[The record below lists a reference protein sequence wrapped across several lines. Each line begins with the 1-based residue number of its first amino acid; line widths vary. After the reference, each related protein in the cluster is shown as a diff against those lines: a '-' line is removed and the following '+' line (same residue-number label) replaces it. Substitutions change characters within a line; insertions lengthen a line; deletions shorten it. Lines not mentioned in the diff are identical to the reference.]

1 MSGASGSYSMHRG
14 GPILKPK
21 SGRFA
26 LPAGIFATMLWGSQA
41 WTAVRAMPLL
51 NFLEITLL
59 LHAFALAGVTALN
72 LFRLRDFVGDVRFI
86 FRVKPAFGFWAL
98 SGAFQGICLLLFYL
112 SVQNGPQVPGMIMHF
127 MWPFV
132 FAVSNAMFPSTWEQR
147 SSGYELKVVVIGL
160 FGVWFLMQSGIAI
173 GEHSGIG
180 LGKAPL
186 ILAGLVSAIFGC
198 ANAVCDY
205 HALTR
210 SRVRRV
216 ELMQA
221 PDLPVTFR
229 YSALQIRFLSGFVT
243 MLLLWLVLRQTPLLP
258 SVDVGSVSVQDLLAP
273 FWLGF
278 VVYFG
283 ADFFFGYTMTHVSE
297 SARQGFTYLPPLFG
311 AVFLYLG
318 GAHVD
323 QQMVFGVLIILLAM
337 FQMQAGTRAWTANTA
352 APFLFIFSSIMV
364 LQVPEMLKNAGIQG
378 DGEGVNAEVM
388 AGVFAIVISFLLS
401 RLLERNNSENE
412 LEIENV
418 NVMGEII
425 AEAEKTMKDET
436 VLLKLKNLAYRLSV
450 YILDF
455 DVNTAQ
461 LRRSFLIQKINA
473 VVQGMGRV
481 LHESYAEIP
490 PELKA
495 RYKNLDRGVSKW
507 IYLRSQFLSLSEKWS
522 VTLLSFASIVAFLI
536 ATNRS
541 PNWYADLSAIALIT
555 TVFILVF
562 QAFDLGANRSETEVA
577 DLLNKQMPLLRHGFL
592 PYVPFELIQR
602 RVFVAEG
609 KPMPVLTRRPD
620 GAYERA
626 YLQTRENDLRFLTQ
640 LLNASGLAAV
650 VLLLLDKHGLVNL
663 W

>member
-1 MSGASGSYSMHRG
+1 M
-14 GPILKPK
+14 LKPK
-21 SGRFA
+21 AGSFA

-41 WTAVRAMPLL
+41 WVAVRAMPQL

-59 LHAFALAGVTALN
+59 LHAFALAGVSVLN
-72 LFRLRDFVGDVRFI
+72 LFRLRHFVRDMKFI
-86 FRVKPAFGFWAL
+86 LRMRPALGFWAL
-98 SGAFQGICLLLFYL
+98 SGACQGVCFLLLYL
-112 SVQNGPQVPGMIMHF
+112 SVQNGPQVPGMILHF
-127 MWPFV
+127 VWPFV
-132 FAVSNAMFPSTWEQR
+132 FAIANALFPSTWEQR
-147 SSGYELKVVVIGL
+147 SSGYELKVVVLGL
-160 FGVWFLMQSGIAI
+160 FGIGFLMQSGITI
-173 GEHSGIG
+173 GEHSSIG
-180 LGKAPL
+180 LGKATL
-186 ILAGLVSAIFGC
+186 MLAGLVSAIFGC
-198 ANAVCDY
+198 ANAVFDY

-210 SRVRRV
+210 SRGRRV
-216 ELMQA
+216 ELMQT

-229 YSALQIRFLSGFVT
+229 YSALQIRFLSGFVV
-243 MLLLWLVLRQTPLLP
+243 MLLLWLSLRHTQLLP
-258 SVDVGSVSVQDLLAP
+258 PVDFRNISVQDLIAP

-283 ADFFFGYTMTHVSE
+283 ADFFFDYTMTHVSE

-318 GAHVD
+318 GAHID

-337 FQMQAGTRAWTANTA
+337 FQMQAGTRDWTANTA
-352 APFLFIFSSIMV
+352 APFLFIFSSIIV
-364 LQVPEMLKNAGIQG
+364 LQVPEMLKTAGAMG

-401 RLLERNNSENE
+401 RLLDRNKSENE

-418 NVMGEII
+418 NIMGEII
-425 AEAEKTMKDET
+425 VEAGKTLKDEA
-436 VLLKLKNLAYRLSV
+436 VLLKLKNLAYRLSA

-455 DVNTAQ
+455 DVNTTQ
-461 LRRSFLIQKINA
+461 SRRSFLIHKIDA
-473 VVQGMGRV
+473 VVQGMGRI
-481 LHESYAEIP
+481 LRASYSEIP
-490 PELKA
+490 PELKD
-495 RYKNLDRGVSKW
+495 RYENLDRGVSKW
-507 IYLRSQFLSLSEKWS
+507 IFLRSQFLSLSEKWS
-522 VTLLSFASIVAFLI
+522 VALLSFASIVAFLV

-592 PYVPFELIQR
+592 PYVPFELMQK
-602 RVFVAEG
+602 RVFVADT
-609 KPMPVLTRRPD
+609 KPMAVLTRRPD

-626 YLQTRENDLRFLTQ
+626 YLPTRENDLRFLAQ

-650 VLLLLDKHGLVNL
+650 LLLLLEKHGLVNL

>member
-1 MSGASGSYSMHRG
+1 M
-14 GPILKPK
+14 LKPK
-21 SGRFA
+21 AGRFA
-26 LPAGIFATMLWGSQA
+26 LSAGIFATMLWGSQA
-41 WTAVRAMPLL
+41 WIAVRATPQL
-51 NFLEITLL
+51 NFIEITLL

-72 LFRLRDFVGDVRFI
+72 LFRLRNFVGDMKFILRVR
-86 FRVKPAFGFWAL
+86 PAFGFWAL
-98 SGAFQGICLLLFYL
+98 SGACQGVCFLLFYM

-132 FAVSNAMFPSTWEQR
+132 FAVSNALFPSTWEQR
-147 SSGYELKVVVIGL
+147 SSGYELKVVVLGL

-173 GEHSGIG
+173 GEHSSIG
-180 LGKAPL
+180 LGKAAL
-186 ILAGLVSAIFGC
+186 MLAGLVSAIFGC

-229 YSALQIRFLSGFVT
+229 YSALQIRFLSGFVA
-243 MLLLWLVLRQTPLLP
+243 MLLLWLGLRHTPLLP
-258 SVDVGSVSVQDLLAP
+258 PVDFEGISIQDMIAP

-283 ADFFFGYTMTHVSE
+283 ADFFFDYTMTHASE

-318 GAHVD
+318 GAHID

-337 FQMQAGTRAWTANTA
+337 FQMQAGTRDWTANTA
-352 APFLFIFSSIMV
+352 APFLFIFSSIIV
-364 LQVPEMLKNAGIQG
+364 LQVPEMLKTGGGTLG

-401 RLLERNNSENE
+401 RLLDRNKSENE

-425 AEAEKTMKDET
+425 VEAGKTLRDET

-455 DVNTAQ
+455 DVNTEQ
-461 LRRSFLIQKINA
+461 SRRSSLINKINA

-481 LHESYAEIP
+481 LRESYAEIP
-490 PELKA
+490 PELEG
-495 RYKNLDRGVSKW
+495 RYESLDRGVSKW
-507 IYLRSQFLSLSEKWS
+507 IFLRSQFLSLSEKWS
-522 VTLLSFASIVAFLI
+522 VALLSFASIVAFLI

-592 PYVPFELIQR
+592 PYVPFELMQK
-602 RVFVAEG
+602 RVFVADA

-626 YLQTRENDLRFLTQ
+626 HLPTRENDLRFLAQ

-650 VLLLLDKHGLVNL
+650 LLLLLDKHGLVNL

>member
-1 MSGASGSYSMHRG
+1 V
-14 GPILKPK
+14 LKPK
-21 SGRFA
+21 AGRFA
-26 LPAGIFATMLWGSQA
+26 LLGGIFATMLWGSQA
-41 WTAVRAMPLL
+41 WIAVRAMPQL

-72 LFRLRDFVGDVRFI
+72 LFRLRDFVGDMKFILRVR
-86 FRVKPAFGFWAL
+86 PAFGFWAL
-98 SGAFQGICLLLFYL
+98 SGACQGVCFLLFYL
-112 SVQNGPQVPGMIMHF
+112 SVQNGPQVPGMVMHF

-132 FAVSNAMFPSTWEQR
+132 FAVSNALFPSTWEQR
-147 SSGYELKVVVIGL
+147 SSGYELKVVVLGL

-180 LGKAPL
+180 LGKATL

-216 ELMQA
+216 ELMQT
-221 PDLPVTFR
+221 PELPVTFR
-229 YSALQIRFLSGFVT
+229 YSALQIRFLSGFAA
-243 MLLLWLVLRQTPLLP
+243 MLLLWLGLRHTPLLP
-258 SVDVGSVSVQDLLAP
+258 PVDFGGISLKDMLAP

-283 ADFFFGYTMTHVSE
+283 ADFFFDYTMTHVSE

-318 GAHVD
+318 GAHID

-337 FQMQAGTRAWTANTA
+337 FQMQAGTRDWTANTA
-352 APFLFIFSSIMV
+352 APFLFIFSSIIV
-364 LQVPEMLKNAGIQG
+364 LQVPEMLKTGG
-378 DGEGVNAEVM
+378 GMLSDGEGVNAEVM

-401 RLLERNNSENE
+401 RLLDRNKSENE

-425 AEAEKTMKDET
+425 VEAGKTLRDET

-461 LRRSFLIQKINA
+461 SRRSFLVHKIDA

-481 LHESYAEIP
+481 LRESYAEIP
-490 PELKA
+490 PELED
-495 RYKNLDRGVSKW
+495 RYENLDRGVSKW
-507 IYLRSQFLSLSEKWS
+507 IFLRSQFLSLSEKWS
-522 VTLLSFASIVAFLI
+522 VALLSFASIVAFLI

-541 PNWYADLSAIALIT
+541 PNWYGDLSAIALIT

-592 PYVPFELIQR
+592 PYVPFDLMQK
-602 RVFVAEG
+602 RVLVADA

-626 YLQTRENDLRFLTQ
+626 YLQTRENDLRFLAQ

-650 VLLLLDKHGLVNL
+650 LLLLLDKHGLVNL

>member
-1 MSGASGSYSMHRG
+1 M
-14 GPILKPK
+14 LKPK
-21 SGRFA
+21 GGRFA
-26 LPAGIFATMLWGSQA
+26 LSVGIFATMLWGSQA
-41 WTAVRAMPLL
+41 WVAVRAMPQL

-72 LFRLRDFVGDVRFI
+72 LFRLRDFVGDMKFILRVR
-86 FRVKPAFGFWAL
+86 PAFGFWAL
-98 SGAFQGICLLLFYL
+98 SGACQGVCLLLFYL

-132 FAVSNAMFPSTWEQR
+132 FAVSNALFPSTWEQR
-147 SSGYELKVVVIGL
+147 SSGYELKVVVLGL

-173 GEHSGIG
+173 GEHSSIG
-180 LGKAPL
+180 LGKAAL
-186 ILAGLVSAIFGC
+186 MLAGLVSAIFGC

-210 SRVRRV
+210 SRIRRV
-216 ELMQA
+216 ELLQA
-221 PDLPVTFR
+221 PNLPVTFR
-229 YSALQIRFLSGFVT
+229 YSALQIRFLSGFVA
-243 MLLLWLVLRQTPLLP
+243 MLLVWLGLRHTPLLP
-258 SVDVGSVSVQDLLAP
+258 PVDFGGISVRDLIAP

-283 ADFFFGYTMTHVSE
+283 ADFFFDYTMTQVSE

-318 GAHVD
+318 GAHID

-337 FQMQAGTRAWTANTA
+337 FQMQAGTRDWTANTA
-352 APFLFIFSSIMV
+352 APFLFIFSSIIV
-364 LQVPEMLKNAGIQG
+364 LQVPEMLKTGGGMLA

-401 RLLERNNSENE
+401 RLLDRNKSENE

-425 AEAEKTMKDET
+425 VEAGKTLRDET

-461 LRRSFLIQKINA
+461 SRRSFLIHKINA

-481 LHESYAEIP
+481 LRESYAEIP
-490 PELKA
+490 PELKD
-495 RYKNLDRGVSKW
+495 RYENLDRGVSKW
-507 IYLRSQFLSLSEKWS
+507 IFLRSQFLSLSEKWS
-522 VTLLSFASIVAFLI
+522 VALLSFASIVAFLI

-541 PNWYADLSAIALIT
+541 PNWYGDLSAIALIT

-592 PYVPFELIQR
+592 PYVPFELMQK
-602 RVFVAEG
+602 RVFVADS

-626 YLQTRENDLRFLTQ
+626 YLQTRENDLRFLAQ
-640 LLNASGLAAV
+640 LLNASGLAAIL
-650 VLLLLDKHGLVNL
+650 LLLLDKHGLVNL

>member
-1 MSGASGSYSMHRG
+1 M
-14 GPILKPK
+14 LKPK
-21 SGRFA
+21 AGRFT

-41 WTAVRAMPLL
+41 WVAVRAAPQL

-72 LFRLRDFVGDVRFI
+72 LFRWRNFVKDLKFILSVR
-86 FRVKPAFGFWAL
+86 PAFGFWAL
-98 SGAFQGICLLLFYL
+98 SGAFQGICFLLLYL

-132 FAVSNAMFPSTWEQR
+132 FAVSNALFPSTWEHR
-147 SSGYELKVVVIGL
+147 SSGYELKVVVLGL
-160 FGVWFLMQSGIAI
+160 FGLWFLVASGIAI
-173 GEHSGIG
+173 GEHTGLG
-180 LGKAPL
+180 LGKAAL
-186 ILAGLVSAIFGC
+186 MLAGLVSAIFGC
-198 ANAVCDY
+198 ANAVCDD

-216 ELMQA
+216 ELMQT

-229 YSALQIRFLSGFVT
+229 YSALQIRFLSGFVA
-243 MLLLWLVLRQTPLLP
+243 MVLFWLGRPQTPLLP
-258 SVDVGSVSVQDLLAP
+258 PVDFGGLSLRDLIAP

-283 ADFFFGYTMTHVSE
+283 ADFFFSYTMTHVSE
-297 SARQGFTYLPPLFG
+297 SARQGFGYLPPLFG
-311 AVFLYLG
+311 TIFLYLG
-318 GAHVD
+318 GARID

-337 FQMQAGTRAWTANTA
+337 FQMQAGTRDWTANTA
-352 APFLFIFSSIMV
+352 APFLFIFASIIV
-364 LQVPEMLKNAGIQG
+364 LQVPEMLEAAGGLG

-401 RLLERNNSENE
+401 RLLDRNKSENE

-425 AEAEKTMKDET
+425 LEAEKTLSDRS
-436 VLLKLKNLAYRLSV
+436 VLLKLKNLAYRLSI

-455 DVNTAQ
+455 DVNTARA
-461 LRRSFLIQKINA
+461 RRSFLIHKINA

-481 LHESYAEIP
+481 LRESYPEIP
-490 PELKA
+490 PEL
-495 RYKNLDRGVSKW
+495 RERFESLDRGVSKW
-507 IYLRSQFLSLSEKWS
+507 IFLRSQFLSLSEKWS
-522 VTLLSFASIVAFLI
+522 VALLSFASIIAFLV

-541 PNWYADLSAIALIT
+541 PHWFADLSAIALIT

-592 PYVPFELIQR
+592 PYVPLELIQK
-602 RVFVAEG
+602 RVFVVDS

-620 GAYERA
+620 GTYERA
-626 YLQTRENDLRFLTQ
+626 SLPPRQNDLRFLAQ
-640 LLNASGLAAV
+640 LLNASGLSA
-650 VLLLLDKHGLVNL
+650 VLLLLLEKHGLIEL
-663 W
+663 WW

>member
-1 MSGASGSYSMHRG
+1 M
-14 GPILKPK
+14 LKPK
-21 SGRFA
+21 AGSFA

-41 WTAVRAMPLL
+41 WVAVRAMPQL

-59 LHAFALAGVTALN
+59 LHAFALAGVSVLN
-72 LFRLRDFVGDVRFI
+72 LFRLRHFVRDMKFI
-86 FRVKPAFGFWAL
+86 LRMRPALGFWAL
-98 SGAFQGICLLLFYL
+98 SGACQGVCFLLLYL
-112 SVQNGPQVPGMIMHF
+112 SVQNGPQVPGMILHF
-127 MWPFV
+127 VWPFV
-132 FAVSNAMFPSTWEQR
+132 FAIANALFPSTWEQR
-147 SSGYELKVVVIGL
+147 SSGYELKVVVLGV
-160 FGVWFLMQSGIAI
+160 FGVGFLMQSGIAI
-173 GEHSGIG
+173 GEHSSIG
-180 LGKAPL
+180 LGKATL
-186 ILAGLVSAIFGC
+186 MLAGLVSAIFGC
-198 ANAVCDY
+198 ANAVFDY

-210 SRVRRV
+210 SRGRRV

-229 YSALQIRFLSGFVT
+229 YSALQIRFLSGFVV
-243 MLLLWLVLRQTPLLP
+243 MLLLWLSLRHTQLLP
-258 SVDVGSVSVQDLLAP
+258 PVDFRGISVQDLIAP

-283 ADFFFGYTMTHVSE
+283 ADFFFDYTMTHVSE

-318 GAHVD
+318 GAHID

-337 FQMQAGTRAWTANTA
+337 FQMQAGTRDWTANTA
-352 APFLFIFSSIMV
+352 APFLFIFSSIIV
-364 LQVPEMLKNAGIQG
+364 LQVPEMLKTAGAMG

-401 RLLERNNSENE
+401 RLLDRNKSENE

-418 NVMGEII
+418 NIMGEII
-425 AEAEKTMKDET
+425 VEAGKTLKDEA
-436 VLLKLKNLAYRLSV
+436 VLLKLKNLAYRLSA

-455 DVNTAQ
+455 DVNTTQ
-461 LRRSFLIQKINA
+461 SRRSFLIHKIDA
-473 VVQGMGRV
+473 VVQGMGRI
-481 LHESYAEIP
+481 LRASYSEIP
-490 PELKA
+490 PELKD
-495 RYKNLDRGVSKW
+495 RYENLDRGVSKW
-507 IYLRSQFLSLSEKWS
+507 IFLRSQFLSLSEKWS
-522 VTLLSFASIVAFLI
+522 VALLSFASIVAFLV

-592 PYVPFELIQR
+592 PYVPFELMQK
-602 RVFVAEG
+602 RVFVADT
-609 KPMPVLTRRPD
+609 KPMAVLTRRPD

-626 YLQTRENDLRFLTQ
+626 YLPTRENDLRFLAQ

-650 VLLLLDKHGLVNL
+650 LLLLLEKHGLVNL

>member
-1 MSGASGSYSMHRG
+1 M
-14 GPILKPK
+14 LKPK
-21 SGRFA
+21 AGSFA
-26 LPAGIFATMLWGSQA
+26 LSAGIFATMLWGSQA
-41 WTAVRAMPLL
+41 WIAVRAMPQL

-72 LFRLRDFVGDVRFI
+72 LFRMRDFVRDMKFILRVR
-86 FRVKPAFGFWAL
+86 PAFGFWAL
-98 SGAFQGICLLLFYL
+98 SGACQGACFLLFYL
-112 SVQNGPQVPGMIMHF
+112 SVQNGPQVPGMTMHF

-132 FAVSNAMFPSTWEQR
+132 FAVSNALFPSTWEQR
-147 SSGYELKVVVIGL
+147 SSGYELKVVVLGL
-160 FGVWFLMQSGIAI
+160 FGVWFLMESGIAI
-173 GEHSGIG
+173 GEHSNIG

-186 ILAGLVSAIFGC
+186 MLAGLVSAVFGC
-198 ANAVCDY
+198 ANAMCDY
-205 HALTR
+205 YALTR
-210 SRVRRV
+210 SRGRRV

-229 YSALQIRFLSGFVT
+229 YSALQIRFLSGFVA
-243 MLLLWLVLRQTPLLP
+243 MLLLWLSLRHTPLLP
-258 SVDVGSVSVQDLLAP
+258 SVDFGGISIQDMIAP

-283 ADFFFGYTMTHVSE
+283 ADFFFDYTMTHVSE

-311 AVFLYLG
+311 AVFLYLN
-318 GAHVD
+318 GAHID
-323 QQMVFGVLIILLAM
+323 QQMVFGLLIILLAM
-337 FQMQAGTRAWTANTA
+337 FQMQAGTRDWTANTA
-352 APFLFIFSSIMV
+352 APFLFIFSSIIV
-364 LQVPEMLKNAGIQG
+364 LQVPEMLKAAGKLG

-401 RLLERNNSENE
+401 RLLDRNKSENE

-418 NVMGEII
+418 NIMGEII
-425 AEAEKTMKDET
+425 VEAGKTLRDET
-436 VLLKLKNLAYRLSV
+436 VLLKLKNLAYRLSI

-461 LRRSFLIQKINA
+461 SRRSFLIHKIDA
-473 VVQGMGRV
+473 VVQGMGRI
-481 LHESYAEIP
+481 LRDSYAEIP
-490 PELKA
+490 PELED
-495 RYKNLDRGVSKW
+495 RYENLDRGVSKW
-507 IYLRSQFLSLSEKWS
+507 IFLRSQFLSLAEKWS
-522 VTLLSFASIVAFLI
+522 VALLSFASIVAFLV

-592 PYVPFELIQR
+592 PYVPFELIQK
-602 RVFVAEG
+602 RVFVADS

-626 YLQTRENDLRFLTQ
+626 YLPTRENDLRFLAH

-650 VLLLLDKHGLVNL
+650 LLLLLNKHGLVNL

>member
-1 MSGASGSYSMHRG
+1 M
-14 GPILKPK
+14 PK
-21 SGRFA
+21 SMLKVKAGRFA
-26 LPAGIFATMLWGSQA
+26 LSLGIFATMLWGSQA
-41 WTAVRAMPLL
+41 WIAVRAMPQL
-51 NFLEITLL
+51 NFLELTLW

-72 LFRLRDFVGDVRFI
+72 LFRVRDFLRDMKFIVG
-86 FRVKPAFGFWAL
+86 VKPAFGFWAL
-98 SGAFQGICLLLFYL
+98 SGACQGICLLLFYL
-112 SVQNGPQVPGMIMHF
+112 SVQNGPQVPGMVMHF

-132 FAVSNAMFPSTWEQR
+132 FAVSNALFPSTWEQR

-160 FGVWFLMQSGIAI
+160 FGLWFLIASGIAI
-173 GEHSGIG
+173 GEHSGLG
-180 LGKAPL
+180 LGKTPL
-186 ILAGLVSAIFGC
+186 MLAGLVSAIFGC

-205 HALTR
+205 YALTR

-229 YSALQIRFLSGFVT
+229 YSALQIRFLSGFVA
-243 MLLLWLVLRQTPLLP
+243 MVLFWLGRPQTPLLP
-258 SVDVGSVSVQDLLAP
+258 PVDFGGLSLQDMLAP

-283 ADFFFGYTMTHVSE
+283 ADLFFDYTMTHVSE

-318 GAHVD
+318 GARID

-337 FQMQAGTRAWTANTA
+337 FQMQAGTRDWTANAA
-352 APFLFIFSSIMV
+352 APFLFILSSIIV
-364 LQVPEMLKNAGIQG
+364 LQVPEMLKAAGKLG

-401 RLLERNNSENE
+401 RLLDRNKSENE

-418 NVMGEII
+418 NIMGEII
-425 AEAEKTMKDET
+425 IEAGKTPRDEG
-436 VLLKLKNLAYRLSV
+436 VVLKLKNLAYRLSI

-461 LRRSFLIQKINA
+461 SRRSFLIHKINA

-481 LHESYAEIP
+481 LRESYPEIP
-490 PELKA
+490 PELKE
-495 RYKNLDRGVSKW
+495 RYENLDRGVSKW
-507 IYLRSQFLSLSEKWS
+507 IFLRSQFLSLSEKWS
-522 VTLLSFASIVAFLI
+522 VALLSFASIVAFLV

-592 PYVPFELIQR
+592 PYVPFELIQK
-602 RVFVAEG
+602 RVFVADS
-609 KPMPVLTRRPD
+609 KPLSVLTRRPD
-620 GAYERA
+620 GTYERA
-626 YLQTRENDLRFLTQ
+626 HLPTRENDLRFLAQ
-640 LLNASGLAAV
+640 LLNASGLSA
-650 VLLLLDKHGLVNL
+650 VLLLLLAKHGLIDL

>member
-1 MSGASGSYSMHRG
+1 M
-14 GPILKPK
+14 LKSK
-21 SGRFA
+21 AGRFT

-41 WTAVRAMPLL
+41 WVAVRTPQL

-72 LFRLRDFVGDVRFI
+72 LFRWRNFVKDLKFILSVR
-86 FRVKPAFGFWAL
+86 PAFGFWAL
-98 SGAFQGICLLLFYL
+98 SGAFQGICFLLLYL

-132 FAVSNAMFPSTWEQR
+132 FAVSNALFPSTWEHR
-147 SSGYELKVVVIGL
+147 SSGYELKVVVLGL
-160 FGVWFLMQSGIAI
+160 LGVWFLMQSGIAI
-173 GEHSGIG
+173 GEHVSIG
-180 LGKAPL
+180 LGKAAL
-186 ILAGLVSAIFGC
+186 MLAGLVSAIFGC
-198 ANAVCDY
+198 ANAVCDD

-216 ELMQA
+216 ELLQA

-229 YSALQIRFLSGFVT
+229 YSALQIRFLSGF
-243 MLLLWLVLRQTPLLP
+243 MAMALLWLGLRATPLLP
-258 SVDVGSVSVQDLLAP
+258 PVDLGSASLRDLIAP

-283 ADFFFGYTMTHVSE
+283 ADFFFSYTMTHVSE
-297 SARQGFTYLPPLFG
+297 SARQGFGYLPPLFG
-311 AVFLYLG
+311 TIFLYFA
-318 GAHVD
+318 GAYID
-323 QQMVFGVLIILLAM
+323 QRMVFGILIILLAM
-337 FQMQAGTRAWTANTA
+337 FQLQAGTRDWTANTA
-352 APFLFIFSSIMV
+352 APFLFIFSSIIV
-364 LQVPEMLKNAGIQG
+364 LQVPEMLKPAGGLG

-401 RLLERNNSENE
+401 RLLDRNKSENE

-425 AEAEKTMKDET
+425 VEAEKTLKEEP
-436 VLLKLKNLAYRLSV
+436 VLLKLKNLAYRLSI

-461 LRRSFLIQKINA
+461 ARRSFLIQKINA
-473 VVQGMGRV
+473 VVQGMGRI
-481 LHESYAEIP
+481 LRESYAEIP
-490 PELKA
+490 PELKE
-495 RYKNLDRGVSKW
+495 RYENLDRGVSKW
-507 IYLRSQFLSLSEKWS
+507 IFLRSQFLSLSEKWS

-541 PNWYADLSAIALIT
+541 PNWYADLSAIALMT

-592 PYVPFELIQR
+592 PYVPFELMQK
-602 RVFVAEG
+602 RVFVADS
-609 KPMPVLTRRPD
+609 KPLPVLTRRPD
-620 GAYERA
+620 GTYERA
-626 YLQTRENDLRFLTQ
+626 HLPTRENDLRFLAQ
-640 LLNASGLAAV
+640 LLNASGLSA
-650 VLLLLDKHGLVNL
+650 VLLLLLAKHGLIDL

>member
-1 MSGASGSYSMHRG
+1 V
-14 GPILKPK
+14 LKPK
-21 SGRFA
+21 AGRFA
-26 LPAGIFATMLWGSQA
+26 LSVGIFATMLWGSQA
-41 WTAVRAMPLL
+41 WVAVRAMPQL

-72 LFRLRDFVGDVRFI
+72 LFRLRDFVGDMKFILRVR
-86 FRVKPAFGFWAL
+86 PAFGFWAL
-98 SGAFQGICLLLFYL
+98 SGACQGVCLLLFYL

-132 FAVSNAMFPSTWEQR
+132 FAVSNALFPSTWEQR
-147 SSGYELKVVVIGL
+147 SSGYELKVVVLGL

-173 GEHSGIG
+173 GEHSSIG
-180 LGKAPL
+180 LGKASL
-186 ILAGLVSAIFGC
+186 MLAGLVSAIFGC

-210 SRVRRV
+210 SRIRRV
-216 ELMQA
+216 ELLQA

-229 YSALQIRFLSGFVT
+229 YSALQIRFLSGFVA
-243 MLLLWLVLRQTPLLP
+243 MLLVWLGLRHTPLLP
-258 SVDVGSVSVQDLLAP
+258 PVDFGGISVQDMIAP

-283 ADFFFGYTMTHVSE
+283 ADFFFDYTMTQVSE

-318 GAHVD
+318 GAHID

-337 FQMQAGTRAWTANTA
+337 FQMQAGTRDWTANTA
-352 APFLFIFSSIMV
+352 APFLFIFSSIIV
-364 LQVPEMLKNAGIQG
+364 LQVPEMLKTGGGMLA

-401 RLLERNNSENE
+401 RLLDRNKSENE

-425 AEAEKTMKDET
+425 VEAGKTLRDET
-436 VLLKLKNLAYRLSV
+436 VLLRLKNLAYRLSV

-461 LRRSFLIQKINA
+461 SRRSFLIHKINA

-481 LHESYAEIP
+481 LRESYAEIP
-490 PELKA
+490 PELKD
-495 RYKNLDRGVSKW
+495 RYENLDRGVSKW
-507 IYLRSQFLSLSEKWS
+507 IFLRSQFLSLSEKWS
-522 VTLLSFASIVAFLI
+522 VALLSFASIVAFLI

-541 PNWYADLSAIALIT
+541 PNWYGDLSAIALIT

-592 PYVPFELIQR
+592 PYVPFELMQK
-602 RVFVAEG
+602 RVFVADS

-626 YLQTRENDLRFLTQ
+626 SLQTRENDLRFLAQ
-640 LLNASGLAAV
+640 LLNASGLAAIL
-650 VLLLLDKHGLVNL
+650 LLLLDKHGLVNL

>member
-1 MSGASGSYSMHRG
+1 M
-14 GPILKPK
+14 LKPK
-21 SGRFA
+21 TGRLA
-26 LPAGIFATMLWGSQA
+26 LLAGIFATMFWGSQA
-41 WTAVRAMPLL
+41 WVGVRAAPQM

-59 LHAFALAGVTALN
+59 LHAFALAGATALN
-72 LFRLRDFVGDVRFI
+72 VFRWRDFLRDMRFI
-86 FRVKPAFGFWAL
+86 LQVRPALGFWAL
-98 SGAFQGICLLLFYL
+98 SGACQGVCYLLFYL

-132 FAVSNAMFPSTWEQR
+132 FAVSNALFPSTWEQR
-147 SSGYELKVVVIGL
+147 SSGYELKVVVLGL
-160 FGVWFLMQSGIAI
+160 FGVWFLVQSGIAI
-173 GEHSGIG
+173 GEHSSIG
-180 LGKAPL
+180 LGKATL
-186 ILAGLVSAIFGC
+186 IFAGFVSAIFGC

-205 HALTR
+205 YALTR
-210 SRVRRV
+210 SRARRV

-221 PDLPVTFR
+221 PELPVTFR
-229 YSALQIRFLSGFVT
+229 YSALQIRFLAGFVAV
-243 MLLLWLVLRQTPLLP
+243 LLVWLSLGSTPLLP
-258 SVDVGSVSVQDLLAP
+258 PLDLGGISIQDLIAP

-283 ADFFFGYTMTHVSE
+283 ADFVFDYTMTHVSE

-318 GAHVD
+318 GAHID
-323 QQMVFGVLIILLAM
+323 QQMVFGVLIIILAM
-337 FQMQAGTRAWTANTA
+337 FQMQAGTRDWTANTA
-352 APFLFIFSSIMV
+352 APFLFILSSIIV
-364 LQVPEMLKNAGIQG
+364 LQVPEMLKAAGGLG

-401 RLLERNNSENE
+401 RLLDRNKSENE

-425 AEAEKTMKDET
+425 VEAEKTLGDET
-436 VLLKLKNLAYRLSV
+436 VLLKLKNLAYRLSI

-461 LRRSFLIQKINA
+461 SRRSFLIHKINA

-481 LHESYAEIP
+481 LRQSYPEIP
-490 PELKA
+490 PELKD
-495 RYKNLDRGVSKW
+495 RYESLDRGVSKW
-507 IYLRSQFLSLSEKWS
+507 IFLRSQFLSLSEKWS
-522 VTLLSFASIVAFLI
+522 VALLSFASVIAFLI

-592 PYVPFELIQR
+592 PYVPFELIQK
-602 RVFVAEG
+602 RVFVADS

-620 GAYERA
+620 GTYERT
-626 YLQTRENDLRFLTQ
+626 YLPTRENDLRFLAQ
-640 LLNASGLAAV
+640 LLNASGLSAV
-650 VLLLLDKHGLVNL
+650 LLLLLDKHRLINL

>member
-1 MSGASGSYSMHRG
+1 M
-14 GPILKPK
+14 LKPK
-21 SGRFA
+21 AGSFA

-41 WTAVRAMPLL
+41 WVAVRAMPQL

-59 LHAFALAGVTALN
+59 LHAFALAGVSVLN
-72 LFRLRDFVGDVRFI
+72 LFRLRHFVRDMKFI
-86 FRVKPAFGFWAL
+86 LRMRPALGFWAL
-98 SGAFQGICLLLFYL
+98 SGACQGVCFLLLYL
-112 SVQNGPQVPGMIMHF
+112 SVQNGPQVPGMILHF
-127 MWPFV
+127 VWPFV
-132 FAVSNAMFPSTWEQR
+132 FAIANALFPSTWEQR
-147 SSGYELKVVVIGL
+147 SSGYELKVVVLGV
-160 FGVWFLMQSGIAI
+160 FGVGFLMQSGIAI
-173 GEHSGIG
+173 GEHSSIA
-180 LGKAPL
+180 LGKATL
-186 ILAGLVSAIFGC
+186 MLAGLVSAIFGC
-198 ANAVCDY
+198 ANAVFDY

-210 SRVRRV
+210 SRGRRV

-229 YSALQIRFLSGFVT
+229 YSALQIRFLSGFVV
-243 MLLLWLVLRQTPLLP
+243 MLLLWLSLRHTQLLP
-258 SVDVGSVSVQDLLAP
+258 PVDFRNISVQDLIAP

-283 ADFFFGYTMTHVSE
+283 ADFFFDYTMTHVSE

-318 GAHVD
+318 GAHID

-337 FQMQAGTRAWTANTA
+337 FQMQAGTRDWTANTA
-352 APFLFIFSSIMV
+352 APFLFIFSSIIV
-364 LQVPEMLKNAGIQG
+364 LQVPEMLKTAGAMG

-401 RLLERNNSENE
+401 RLLDRNKSENE

-418 NVMGEII
+418 NIMGEII
-425 AEAEKTMKDET
+425 VEAGKTLKDEA
-436 VLLKLKNLAYRLSV
+436 VLLKLKNLAYRLSA

-455 DVNTAQ
+455 DVNTTQ
-461 LRRSFLIQKINA
+461 SRRSFLIHKIDA
-473 VVQGMGRV
+473 VVQGMGRI
-481 LHESYAEIP
+481 LRASYSEIP
-490 PELKA
+490 PELKD
-495 RYKNLDRGVSKW
+495 RYENLDRGVSKW
-507 IYLRSQFLSLSEKWS
+507 IFLRSQFLSLSEKWS
-522 VTLLSFASIVAFLI
+522 VALLSFASIVAFLV

-592 PYVPFELIQR
+592 PYVPFELMQK
-602 RVFVAEG
+602 RVFVADT
-609 KPMPVLTRRPD
+609 KPMAVLTRRPD

-626 YLQTRENDLRFLTQ
+626 YLPTRENDLRFLAQ

-650 VLLLLDKHGLVNL
+650 LLLLLEKHGLVNL

>member
-1 MSGASGSYSMHRG
+1 M
-14 GPILKPK
+14 LKPK
-21 SGRFA
+21 AGRFT

-41 WTAVRAMPLL
+41 WVAVRAAPQL

-72 LFRLRDFVGDVRFI
+72 LFRWRNFVKDLKFILSVR
-86 FRVKPAFGFWAL
+86 PAFGFWAL
-98 SGAFQGICLLLFYL
+98 SGAFQGICFLLLYL

-132 FAVSNAMFPSTWEQR
+132 FAVSNALFPSTWEHR
-147 SSGYELKVVVIGL
+147 SSGYELKVVVLGL
-160 FGVWFLMQSGIAI
+160 FGLWFLIASGIAI
-173 GEHSGIG
+173 GEHTGLG
-180 LGKAPL
+180 LGKAAL
-186 ILAGLVSAIFGC
+186 MLAGLVSAIFGC
-198 ANAVCDY
+198 ANAVCDD

-216 ELMQA
+216 ELMQT

-229 YSALQIRFLSGFVT
+229 YSALQIRFLSGFVA
-243 MLLLWLVLRQTPLLP
+243 MVLFWLGRPQTPLLP
-258 SVDVGSVSVQDLLAP
+258 PVDFGGLSLRDLIAP

-283 ADFFFGYTMTHVSE
+283 ADFFFSYTMTHVSE
-297 SARQGFTYLPPLFG
+297 SARQGFGYLPPLFG
-311 AVFLYLG
+311 TIFLYLG
-318 GAHVD
+318 GARID

-337 FQMQAGTRAWTANTA
+337 FQMQAGTRDWTANTA
-352 APFLFIFSSIMV
+352 APFLFIFASIIV
-364 LQVPEMLKNAGIQG
+364 LQVPEMLEAAGGLG

-401 RLLERNNSENE
+401 RLLDRNKSENE

-425 AEAEKTMKDET
+425 LEAEKTLSDRS
-436 VLLKLKNLAYRLSV
+436 VLLKLKNLAYRLSI

-461 LRRSFLIQKINA
+461 ARRSFLIHKINA

-481 LHESYAEIP
+481 LSESYPEIP
-490 PELKA
+490 PEL
-495 RYKNLDRGVSKW
+495 RERFESLDRGVSKW
-507 IYLRSQFLSLSEKWS
+507 IFLRSQFLSLSETWS
-522 VTLLSFASIVAFLI
+522 VALLSFASIIAFLV

-541 PNWYADLSAIALIT
+541 PHWFADLSAIALIT

-592 PYVPFELIQR
+592 PYVPFELIQK
-602 RVFVAEG
+602 RVFVVDS

-620 GAYERA
+620 GTYERA
-626 YLQTRENDLRFLTQ
+626 SLPPRENDLRFLAQ
-640 LLNASGLAAV
+640 LLNASGLSA
-650 VLLLLDKHGLVNL
+650 VLLLLLEKHGLIEL
-663 W
+663 WW

>member
-1 MSGASGSYSMHRG
+1 M
-14 GPILKPK
+14 LKPK
-21 SGRFA
+21 AGSFA

-41 WTAVRAMPLL
+41 WVAVRAMPQL

-72 LFRLRDFVGDVRFI
+72 LFRLRDFVRDMKFILRVR
-86 FRVKPAFGFWAL
+86 PAFGFWAL
-98 SGAFQGICLLLFYL
+98 SGACQGVCFLLFYL

-132 FAVSNAMFPSTWEQR
+132 FAIANALFPSTWEQR
-147 SSGYELKVVVIGL
+147 SSGYELKVVALGL

-173 GEHSGIG
+173 GEHSSIG
-180 LGKAPL
+180 LGKATL
-186 ILAGLVSAIFGC
+186 MLAGLVSAIFGC
-198 ANAVCDY
+198 ANAVFDY

-210 SRVRRV
+210 SRSRRV
-216 ELMQA
+216 ELLQA

-229 YSALQIRFLSGFVT
+229 YSALQIRFLSGFVA
-243 MLLLWLVLRQTPLLP
+243 MLLLWLGLRHTPLLP
-258 SVDVGSVSVQDLLAP
+258 PVDFGDISVQDLIAP

-283 ADFFFGYTMTHVSE
+283 ADFFFDYTMTHVSE

-318 GAHVD
+318 GAHID

-337 FQMQAGTRAWTANTA
+337 FQMQAGTRDWTANTA
-352 APFLFIFSSIMV
+352 APFLFIFSSIIV
-364 LQVPEMLKNAGIQG
+364 LQVPEMLKTAGAMG

-401 RLLERNNSENE
+401 RLLDRNKSENE

-418 NVMGEII
+418 NIMGEII
-425 AEAEKTMKDET
+425 VEAGKTLKDEA

-461 LRRSFLIQKINA
+461 SRRSFLIHKIDA
-473 VVQGMGRV
+473 VVQGMGRI
-481 LHESYAEIP
+481 LRESYSDIP
-490 PELKA
+490 PELKD
-495 RYKNLDRGVSKW
+495 RYENLDRGVSKW
-507 IYLRSQFLSLSEKWS
+507 IFLRSQFLSLSEKWS
-522 VTLLSFASIVAFLI
+522 VALLSFASIIAFLV

-592 PYVPFELIQR
+592 PYVPFELIQK
-602 RVFVAEG
+602 RVFVADT

-626 YLQTRENDLRFLTQ
+626 YLPTRENDLRFLAQ

-650 VLLLLDKHGLVNL
+650 LLLLLNKHGLVNL

>member
-1 MSGASGSYSMHRG
+1 M
-14 GPILKPK
+14 LKEK
-21 SGRFA
+21 AGRFA
-26 LPAGIFATMLWGSQA
+26 LPVGIFATALWGSQA
-41 WTAVRAMPLL
+41 WIAVRAMPQL

-72 LFRLRDFVGDVRFI
+72 LFRLRDFVRDMTFIVR
-86 FRVKPAFGFWAL
+86 VAPALGFWAL
-98 SGAFQGICLLLFYL
+98 SGACQSICFLLFYL
-112 SVQNGPQVPGMIMHF
+112 SVQNGPQVPGMVMHF

-132 FAVSNAMFPSTWEQR
+132 FAVSNALFPSTWEQR
-147 SSGYELKVVVIGL
+147 SRSYELKVVVLGL

-180 LGKAPL
+180 LGKTPL
-186 ILAGLVSAIFGC
+186 MLAGLVSAIFGC

-210 SRVRRV
+210 SRGRRV
-216 ELMQA
+216 EMMQA
-221 PDLPVTFR
+221 PELPVTFR
-229 YSALQIRFLSGFVT
+229 YSALQIRFLSGFVA
-243 MLLLWLVLRQTPLLP
+243 MVLLWLGLRDTPLVP
-258 SVDVGSVSVQDLLAP
+258 PVDFGDISVQEMIAP

-283 ADFFFGYTMTHVSE
+283 ADFFFDYTMTHVSE
-297 SARQGFTYLPPLFG
+297 SARHGFTYLPPLFG
-311 AVFLYLG
+311 AVFLYLN
-318 GAHVD
+318 GAHID

-337 FQMQAGTRAWTANTA
+337 FQMQAGTRDWTANTA
-352 APFLFIFSSIMV
+352 APFLFIFSSIIV
-364 LQVPEMLKNAGIQG
+364 LQVPEMLNTVGANG

-401 RLLERNNSENE
+401 RLLDRNKSENE

-418 NVMGEII
+418 NIMGEII
-425 AEAEKTMKDET
+425 VEAGKTLREET
-436 VLLKLKNLAYRLSV
+436 ALLKLKNLAYRLSV

-461 LRRSFLIQKINA
+461 SRRSSLIHKINA

-481 LHESYAEIP
+481 LRESYAEIP
-490 PELKA
+490 PELKD
-495 RYKNLDRGVSKW
+495 RFDNLDRGVSKW
-507 IYLRSQFLSLSEKWS
+507 IFLRSQFLSLSEKWS
-522 VTLLSFASIVAFLI
+522 VALLSFASIIAFLI

-592 PYVPFELIQR
+592 PYVPFELIQK
-602 RVFVAEG
+602 RVFVADS

-626 YLQTRENDLRFLTQ
+626 YLPTRQNDLRFLTH

-650 VLLLLDKHGLVNL
+650 LLLLLNKHRLVDL

>member
-1 MSGASGSYSMHRG
+1 M
-14 GPILKPK
+14 LKPK
-21 SGRFA
+21 AGRFT

-41 WTAVRAMPLL
+41 WVAVRAAPQL

-72 LFRLRDFVGDVRFI
+72 LFRWRNFVKDLKFILSVR
-86 FRVKPAFGFWAL
+86 PAFGFWAL
-98 SGAFQGICLLLFYL
+98 SGAFQGICFLLLYL

-132 FAVSNAMFPSTWEQR
+132 FAVSNALFPSTWEHR
-147 SSGYELKVVVIGL
+147 SSGYELKVVVLGL
-160 FGVWFLMQSGIAI
+160 FGLWFLVASGIAI
-173 GEHSGIG
+173 GEHTGLG
-180 LGKAPL
+180 LGKTAL
-186 ILAGLVSAIFGC
+186 MLAGLVSAIFGC
-198 ANAVCDY
+198 ANAVCDD

-229 YSALQIRFLSGFVT
+229 YSALQIRFLSGFVA
-243 MLLLWLVLRQTPLLP
+243 MVLFWLGRPQTPLLP
-258 SVDVGSVSVQDLLAP
+258 PVDFGGLSLRDLIAP

-283 ADFFFGYTMTHVSE
+283 ADFFFSYTMTHASE
-297 SARQGFTYLPPLFG
+297 SARQGFGYLPPLFG
-311 AVFLYLG
+311 TIFLYLG
-318 GAHVD
+318 GARID

-337 FQMQAGTRAWTANTA
+337 FQMQAGTRDWTANTA
-352 APFLFIFSSIMV
+352 APFLFIFASIIV
-364 LQVPEMLKNAGIQG
+364 LQVPEMLEAAGGLG

-401 RLLERNNSENE
+401 RLLDRNKSENE

-425 AEAEKTMKDET
+425 LEAEKTLSDRS
-436 VLLKLKNLAYRLSV
+436 VLLKLKNLAYRLSI

-455 DVNTAQ
+455 DVNTARA
-461 LRRSFLIQKINA
+461 RRSFLIHKINA

-481 LHESYAEIP
+481 LRESYPEIP
-490 PELKA
+490 PEL
-495 RYKNLDRGVSKW
+495 RERFESLDRGVSKW
-507 IYLRSQFLSLSEKWS
+507 IFLRSQFLSLSEKWS
-522 VTLLSFASIVAFLI
+522 VALLSFASIIAFLV

-541 PNWYADLSAIALIT
+541 PHWFADLSAIALIT

-592 PYVPFELIQR
+592 PYVPFELIQK
-602 RVFVAEG
+602 RVFVVDS

-620 GAYERA
+620 GTYERA
-626 YLQTRENDLRFLTQ
+626 SLPPRQNDLRFLAQ
-640 LLNASGLAAV
+640 LLNASGLSA
-650 VLLLLDKHGLVNL
+650 VLLLLLEKHGLIEL
-663 W
+663 WW

>member
-1 MSGASGSYSMHRG
+1 
-14 GPILKPK
+14 
-21 SGRFA
+21 
-26 LPAGIFATMLWGSQA
+26 
-41 WTAVRAMPLL
+41 
-51 NFLEITLL
+51 
-59 LHAFALAGVTALN
+59 
-72 LFRLRDFVGDVRFI
+72 
-86 FRVKPAFGFWAL
+86 
-98 SGAFQGICLLLFYL
+98 
-112 SVQNGPQVPGMIMHF
+112 
-127 MWPFV
+127 
-132 FAVSNAMFPSTWEQR
+132 
-147 SSGYELKVVVIGL
+147 
-160 FGVWFLMQSGIAI
+160 MQSGIAI
-173 GEHSGIG
+173 GEHSSIG
-180 LGKAPL
+180 LGKASL
-186 ILAGLVSAIFGC
+186 MLAGLVSAIFGC

-210 SRVRRV
+210 SRIRRV
-216 ELMQA
+216 ELLQA
-221 PDLPVTFR
+221 PNLPVTFR
-229 YSALQIRFLSGFVT
+229 YSALQIRFLSGFVA
-243 MLLLWLVLRQTPLLP
+243 MLVVWLGARHTPLLP
-258 SVDVGSVSVQDLLAP
+258 PVDFGGISVQDMIAP

-283 ADFFFGYTMTHVSE
+283 ADFFFDYTMTQVSE

-318 GAHVD
+318 GAHID

-337 FQMQAGTRAWTANTA
+337 FQMQAGTRDWTANTA
-352 APFLFIFSSIMV
+352 APFLFIFSSIIV
-364 LQVPEMLKNAGIQG
+364 LQVPEMLKTGGGMLA

-401 RLLERNNSENE
+401 RLLDRNKSENE

-425 AEAEKTMKDET
+425 VEAGKTLRDEA
-436 VLLKLKNLAYRLSV
+436 VLLRLKNLAYRLSV

-461 LRRSFLIQKINA
+461 SRRSFLIHKINA

-481 LHESYAEIP
+481 LRESYAEIP
-490 PELKA
+490 PELKD
-495 RYKNLDRGVSKW
+495 RYENLDRGVSKW
-507 IYLRSQFLSLSEKWS
+507 IFLRSQFLSLSEKWS
-522 VTLLSFASIVAFLI
+522 VALLSFASIVAFLI

-541 PNWYADLSAIALIT
+541 PNWYGDLSAIALIT

-592 PYVPFELIQR
+592 PYVPFELMQK
-602 RVFVAEG
+602 RVFVADS
-609 KPMPVLTRRPD
+609 KPMRVLTRRPD

-626 YLQTRENDLRFLTQ
+626 YLQTRENDLRFLAQ
-640 LLNASGLAAV
+640 LLNASGLAAIL
-650 VLLLLDKHGLVNL
+650 LLLLDKHGLVNL

>member
-1 MSGASGSYSMHRG
+1 
-14 GPILKPK
+14 
-21 SGRFA
+21 
-26 LPAGIFATMLWGSQA
+26 MLWGSQA
-41 WTAVRAMPLL
+41 WVAVRAMPQL

-72 LFRLRDFVGDVRFI
+72 LFRLRDFVGDMKFILRVR
-86 FRVKPAFGFWAL
+86 PAFGFWAL
-98 SGAFQGICLLLFYL
+98 SGACQGVCLLLFYL

-132 FAVSNAMFPSTWEQR
+132 FAVSNALFPSTWEQR
-147 SSGYELKVVVIGL
+147 SSGYELKVVVLGL

-173 GEHSGIG
+173 GEHSSIG
-180 LGKAPL
+180 LGKASL
-186 ILAGLVSAIFGC
+186 MLAGLVSAIFGC

-210 SRVRRV
+210 SRIRRV
-216 ELMQA
+216 ELLQA

-229 YSALQIRFLSGFVT
+229 YSALQIRFLSGFVA
-243 MLLLWLVLRQTPLLP
+243 MLLVWLGLRHTPLLP
-258 SVDVGSVSVQDLLAP
+258 PVDFGGISVQDMIAP

-283 ADFFFGYTMTHVSE
+283 ADFFFDYTMTQVSE

-318 GAHVD
+318 GAHID

-337 FQMQAGTRAWTANTA
+337 FQMQAGTRDWTANTA
-352 APFLFIFSSIMV
+352 APFLFIFSSIIV
-364 LQVPEMLKNAGIQG
+364 LQVPEMLKTGGGMLA

-401 RLLERNNSENE
+401 RLLDRNKSENE

-425 AEAEKTMKDET
+425 VEAGKTLRDET
-436 VLLKLKNLAYRLSV
+436 VLLRLKNLAYRLSV

-461 LRRSFLIQKINA
+461 SRRSFLIHKINA

-481 LHESYAEIP
+481 LRESYAEIP
-490 PELKA
+490 PELKD
-495 RYKNLDRGVSKW
+495 RYENLDRGVSKW
-507 IYLRSQFLSLSEKWS
+507 IFLRSQFLSLSEKWS
-522 VTLLSFASIVAFLI
+522 VALLSFASIVAFLI

-541 PNWYADLSAIALIT
+541 PNWYGDLSAIALIT

-592 PYVPFELIQR
+592 PYVPFELMQKRI
-602 RVFVAEG
+602 FVADS

-626 YLQTRENDLRFLTQ
+626 YLQTRENDLRFLAQ
-640 LLNASGLAAV
+640 LLNASGLAAIL
-650 VLLLLDKHGLVNL
+650 LLLLDKHGLVNL

>member
-1 MSGASGSYSMHRG
+1 M
-14 GPILKPK
+14 
-21 SGRFA
+21 
-26 LPAGIFATMLWGSQA
+26 
-41 WTAVRAMPLL
+41 
-51 NFLEITLL
+51 
-59 LHAFALAGVTALN
+59 
-72 LFRLRDFVGDVRFI
+72 
-86 FRVKPAFGFWAL
+86 
-98 SGAFQGICLLLFYL
+98 
-112 SVQNGPQVPGMIMHF
+112 
-127 MWPFV
+127 
-132 FAVSNAMFPSTWEQR
+132 
-147 SSGYELKVVVIGL
+147 
-160 FGVWFLMQSGIAI
+160 
-173 GEHSGIG
+173 
-180 LGKAPL
+180 
-186 ILAGLVSAIFGC
+186 
-198 ANAVCDY
+198 CDY

-216 ELMQA
+216 EMMQA

-243 MLLLWLVLRQTPLLP
+243 MLLLWLGLRHTPLLP
-258 SVDVGSVSVQDLLAP
+258 PVDFGGISLQDMLAP

-283 ADFFFGYTMTHVSE
+283 ADFFFDYTMTHVSE

-337 FQMQAGTRAWTANTA
+337 FQMQAGTRDWTANTA
-352 APFLFIFSSIMV
+352 APFLFIFSSIIV
-364 LQVPEMLKNAGIQG
+364 LQVPEMLKAAGKLG

-401 RLLERNNSENE
+401 RLLDRNKSENE

-418 NVMGEII
+418 NIMGEII
-425 AEAEKTMKDET
+425 VEAGKTLRDET
-436 VLLKLKNLAYRLSV
+436 VLLRLKNLAYRLSV

-461 LRRSFLIQKINA
+461 LRRSFLIHKIDA

-481 LHESYAEIP
+481 LRESYAEIP
-490 PELKA
+490 PEVKD
-495 RYKNLDRGVSKW
+495 RYENLDRGVSKW
-507 IYLRSQFLSLSEKWS
+507 IFLRSQFLSLSEKWS
-522 VTLLSFASIVAFLI
+522 VALLSFASIVAFLI

-592 PYVPFELIQR
+592 PYVPFELMQK
-602 RVFVAEG
+602 RVFVADS
-609 KPMPVLTRRPD
+609 KPMAVLTRRPD

-626 YLQTRENDLRFLTQ
+626 YLPTRENDLRFLAQ

-650 VLLLLDKHGLVNL
+650 LLLLLDKHGLLNL

>member
-1 MSGASGSYSMHRG
+1 M
-14 GPILKPK
+14 LKPK
-21 SGRFA
+21 AGRFA
-26 LPAGIFATMLWGSQA
+26 LSVGIFATMLWGSQA
-41 WTAVRAMPLL
+41 WVAVRAMPQL

-72 LFRLRDFVGDVRFI
+72 LFRLRDFVGDMKFILRVR
-86 FRVKPAFGFWAL
+86 PAFGFWAL
-98 SGAFQGICLLLFYL
+98 SGACQGVCLLLFYL

-132 FAVSNAMFPSTWEQR
+132 FAVSNALFPSTWEQR
-147 SSGYELKVVVIGL
+147 SSGYELKVVVLGL

-173 GEHSGIG
+173 GEHSSIG
-180 LGKAPL
+180 LGKASL
-186 ILAGLVSAIFGC
+186 MLAGLVSAIFGC

-210 SRVRRV
+210 SRIRRV
-216 ELMQA
+216 ELLQA

-229 YSALQIRFLSGFVT
+229 YSALQIRFLSGFVA
-243 MLLLWLVLRQTPLLP
+243 MLLVWLGLRHTPLLP
-258 SVDVGSVSVQDLLAP
+258 PVDFGGISVQDMIAP

-283 ADFFFGYTMTHVSE
+283 ADFFFDYTMTQVSE

-318 GAHVD
+318 GAHID

-337 FQMQAGTRAWTANTA
+337 FQMQAGTRDWTANTA
-352 APFLFIFSSIMV
+352 APFLFIFSSIIV
-364 LQVPEMLKNAGIQG
+364 LQVPEMLKTGGGMLA

-401 RLLERNNSENE
+401 RLLDRNKSENE

-425 AEAEKTMKDET
+425 VEAGKTLRDET
-436 VLLKLKNLAYRLSV
+436 VLLRLKNLAYRLSV

-461 LRRSFLIQKINA
+461 SRRSFLIHKINA

-481 LHESYAEIP
+481 LRESYAEIP
-490 PELKA
+490 PELKD
-495 RYKNLDRGVSKW
+495 RYENLDRGVSKW
-507 IYLRSQFLSLSEKWS
+507 IFLRSQFLSLSEKWS
-522 VTLLSFASIVAFLI
+522 VALLSFASIVAFLI

-541 PNWYADLSAIALIT
+541 PNWYGDLSAIALIT

-592 PYVPFELIQR
+592 PYVPFELMQK
-602 RVFVAEG
+602 RVFVADS

-626 YLQTRENDLRFLTQ
+626 YLQTRENDLRFLAQ
-640 LLNASGLAAV
+640 LLNASGLAAIL
-650 VLLLLDKHGLVNL
+650 LLLLDKHGLVNL